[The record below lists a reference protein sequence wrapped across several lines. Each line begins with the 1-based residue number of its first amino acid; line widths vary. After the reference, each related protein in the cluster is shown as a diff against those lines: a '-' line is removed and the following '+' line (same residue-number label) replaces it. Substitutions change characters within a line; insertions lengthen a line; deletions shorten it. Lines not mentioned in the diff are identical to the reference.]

1 MTENISE
8 KLDLILTA
16 LEKGTELTIIEP
28 FSSVALGLVATI
40 GTALFTI
47 IISYLAYLW
56 QRNISGWQIKKRVC
70 NEMYEI
76 IRHCSTNRE
85 LLRNV
90 RNNNPNEI
98 LAYFHF
104 EKILLFL

>member
-47 IISYLAYLW
+47 IIFVSALP
-56 QRNISGWQIKKRVC
+56 Q
-70 NEMYEI
+70 
-76 IRHCSTNRE
+76 TNLLKSADTSLE
-85 LLRNV
+85 LLENSDSICT
-90 RNNNPNEI
+90 NDFSTQ
-98 LAYFHF
+98 LTS
-104 EKILLFL
+104 LLFTELNLFILHT